1 MNIAIKNENS
11 SVFANLK
18 SVIIKSFTGT
28 FSIEELNTSLT
39 GLFYNKAIIDIT
51 AIKDY
56 KNEESLFNFLNNF
69 EPNSV
74 VLVLSNDDYCNSY
87 NFLKSLIDKGYY
99 NFAKNSIETDNLVV
113 KSNSYEDVKDY
124 VEIETLPEVPMPII
138 DNNIP
143 NVPTQELEKF
153 DDFKDSTPVQ
163 DFKQTIIGIRNV
175 TPHAGATT
183 LMYEMVKILSQ
194 KANTM
199 GIEMLNDDSKYFQSS
214 NIISLKSLD
223 ELKLKINE
231 LKNYQYIIIDLNG
244 INALDICD
252 DIIYLIEP
260 GMIRLNKLLKSSF
273 NLTSLSTS
281 GKIVLNRST
290 VKDSELNNFEYETKI
305 KVFANIPDYDD
316 KQESLPVINELL
328 NKLDL

>member
-28 FSIEELNTSLT
+28 FSIEELNVPLT

-99 NFAKNSIETDNLVV
+99 NFAKNSIEADNLVV

-153 DDFKDSTPVQ
+153 DDFKNSTPVQ

-273 NLTSLSTS
+273 NLTSLSAS